1 MKKLMRLFVI
11 AVFLLLPIMV
21 NAKPNVEITKV
32 VLGPRSE
39 GTEIVK
45 NATFDGLN
53 VNFDV
58 KFSEVGDY
66 VIYKVTIKNNDNVAY
81 QLEQGK
87 VFKGSKY
94 ISYETKYD
102 GGNVIKAKSTKQATI
117 LISYDNPVPADKFV
131 DGKFE
136 EADNMS
142 ISLGD
147 SSGGS
152 NPQTSTTGAVILLV
166 LLLLTTGTVIVVKG
180 NTKAKLLTV
189 MVLSLSI
196 PFTALAI
203 SRVTITINSK
213 VQIVKGEGQED
224 KKQEFCIVDPETA
237 RETNYEFTYGQKIS
251 EFCNDTSNSTNALC
265 KSETTNFIGMS
276 LLNCYKQ
283 ETPNTPRFVVPK
295 ASEGTVDDD
304 PCAQYID
311 DYFDVNENDKIQ
323 SKEDGCYI
331 VNAASNVENAEEK
344 PSK

>member
-1 MKKLMRLFVI
+1 MKKLMRLLVI
-11 AVFLLLPIMV
+11 TVFLLLPVMV

-39 GTEIVK
+39 TTEIVK

-53 VNFDV
+53 VNFNV

-94 ISYETKYD
+94 VSYETKYD
-102 GGNVIKAKSTKQATI
+102 GGNIIKAKSSKQATI
-117 LISYDNPVPADKFV
+117 LISYEHEVPADKYV

-147 SSGGS
+147 SSGS
-152 NPQTSTTGAVILLV
+152 NPQTSTTGAIILLI

-203 SRVTITINSK
+203 SKVTITINSK
-213 VQIVKGEGQED
+213 VQIVKGEGGTS
-224 KKQEFCIVDPETA
+224 KQEFCIVDPETA

-251 EFCNDTSNSTNALC
+251 EFCNESANSSNALC
-265 KSETTNFIGMS
+265 KSAATNFIGMS

-283 ETPNTPRFVVPK
+283 ESPNTPRAIIPK
-295 ASEGTVDDD
+295 ANGETVDDD

-311 DYFDVNENDKIQ
+311 DYFDVNSNDIIQ

-331 VNAASNVENAEEK
+331 VNVASNVANGEN
-344 PSK
+344 